1 MNIDLCKNTCFADF
15 MAFLLR
21 SLQEKEGS
29 TIASLRPP
37 TRNFFSCPESC
48 KRKLAANTASPRVLA
63 SANSLRDFE
72 SRFEGGRDLGQLF
85 GRYVFV
91 KSKGPRIAPLE
102 VERDWMLSSKRA
114 PRQFRLIGHE
124 GPGFG
129 IISGVD
135 EGR

>member
-37 TRNFFSCPESC
+37 TRNFFSC

-72 SRFEGGRDLGQLF
+72 SLFEGGRDLGQLF
-85 GRYVFV
+85 GRYVSV
-91 KSKGPRIAPLE
+91 ESKGPRVAPLE
-102 VERDWMLSSKRA
+102 VERDWMISSKRA
-114 PRQFRLIGHE
+114 PRQFHLVAHE
-124 GPGFG
+124 GPGF
-129 IISGVD
+129 VP
-135 EGR
+135 